1 MDITAKW
8 NGILSAYMSSLTEV
22 QGKLSQAIAHST
34 DPLERQGYEELLR
47 LLLRRQQGISVLAGR
62 EREAAQIRMES
73 GLRVFQELRERKDA
87 LQERIR
93 VLKVRAE
100 AAD

>member
-8 NGILSAYMSSLTEV
+8 NGISDAYFSSLTEL

-34 DPLERQGYEELLR
+34 DPLERRGYEEHRR
-47 LLLRRQQGISVLAGR
+47 LIQTRQHGISILSAR
-62 EREAAQIRMES
+62 EREAAQIRLES